1 MFAKV
6 AIFALAAAGAA
17 TAQVQNY
24 TSALEMKLDP
34 NLATAQER
42 AQWCAA
48 ETNSCSQLCDGASTN
63 DCSSITLDYKCLC
76 SSNSSAPGLEY
87 YSQTMP
93 TFICLKLFDLC
104 NAQNVGNQRNQA
116 ACKTNIMSLCG
127 TQDPTK
133 ANTGGSS
140 SGGSGSSTT
149 GSGSSTASSPE
160 ATGQTGGS
168 GSASST
174 SSSHGMAAPTMA
186 AGQGI
191 AAAAAAVGVF
201 AYLI

>member
-1 MFAKV
+1 MFAKA

-24 TSALEMKLDP
+24 TSSLNMTIDP
-34 NLATAQER
+34 NQATGQER

-63 DCSSITLDYKCLC
+63 DCSAATLDYKCIC

-104 NAQNVGNQRNQA
+104 NSQNVGNAKNQA
-116 ACKTNIMSLCG
+116 ACKTNIMSHCG
-127 TQDPTK
+127 TLDPTK
-133 ANTGGSS
+133 ATTGGSS
-140 SGGSGSSTT
+140 SSASGSGSSTT
-149 GSGSSTASSPE
+149 ASPE

>member
-1 MFAKV
+1 MFAKSLLL
-6 AIFALAAAGAA
+6 ALAAAGAA

-24 TSALEMKLDP
+24 TSSLDMKLDP
-34 NLATAQER
+34 NQATAQER
-42 AQWCAA
+42 AQWCSA
-48 ETNSCSQLCDGASTN
+48 ETNSCSQLCGNTETKN
-63 DCSSITLDYKCLC
+63 DCSASTLDYACIC
-76 SSNSSAPGLEY
+76 GSNSSAPALQY
-87 YSQTMP
+87 YTQTMP
-93 TFICLKLFDLC
+93 TFICQKLFDIC
-104 NAQNVGNQRNQA
+104 NSQNVGNRNNQI
-116 ACKTNIMSLCG
+116 ACETNIRSHCG

-133 ANTGGSS
+133 ATTGGSS
-140 SGGSGSSTT
+140 SASGSSTT
-149 GSGSSTASSPE
+149 ASPQ

-174 SSSHGMAAPTMA
+174 SSSHGLAAPTMA